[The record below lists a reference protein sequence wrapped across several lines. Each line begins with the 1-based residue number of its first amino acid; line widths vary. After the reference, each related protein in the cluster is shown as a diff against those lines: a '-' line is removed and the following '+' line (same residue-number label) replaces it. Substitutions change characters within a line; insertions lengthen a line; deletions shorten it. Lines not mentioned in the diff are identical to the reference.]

1 MPKKTLRHVA
11 DRAREAASTVA
22 WRQWATLGSM
32 AGSETP
38 ARSMIDPEAL
48 VLVSLSLS
56 TNERRFW
63 DVLTEWSILGARL
76 LSVQRVKNLAGSY
89 PGSVLDLVREYALFV
104 HSHAG
109 DARWRSVY
117 SGHRLDRA
125 RPRRKHWRG
134 QLLIEADPTLMLRL
148 RLGLGVNM
156 RADILALLLALRG
169 TSASVRHI
177 AEALGYTK
185 AATRRATEDL
195 TGARLIHV
203 SSGARPDTYW
213 ADPRA
218 WSSVLGLEEQP
229 PAWNRWQS
237 VFEFVAALD
246 EWERSSRE
254 RKLSDYA
261 LEALGSEIIK
271 RFWPVFEDRER
282 VAGRKRGGGREKTG
296 FSFEARTLALCD
308 WMVKHA

>member
-1 MPKKTLRHVA
+1 M
-11 DRAREAASTVA
+11 
-22 WRQWATLGSM
+22 
-32 AGSETP
+32 
-38 ARSMIDPEAL
+38 
-48 VLVSLSLS
+48 LVSLSLS

-63 DVLTEWSILGARL
+63 DVLTEWSIVGARL
-76 LSVQRVKNLAGSY
+76 LSVQRVKNLASSY
-89 PGSVLDLVREYALFV
+89 PESVLELVREYALFV
-104 HSHAG
+104 HSQAG

-125 RPRRKHWRG
+125 RPRRKHWHG
-134 QLLIEADPTLMLRL
+134 QLSIESDPTLMLRL

-156 RADILALLLALRG
+156 RADVLAFLLALRG
-169 TSASVRHI
+169 ASASVRHI

-203 SSGARPDTYW
+203 TSEVRPDTYSVE
-213 ADPRA
+213 PGA
-218 WSSVLGLEEQP
+218 WSRVLGLEDQP
-229 PAWNRWQS
+229 PEWNRWQS

-254 RKLSDYA
+254 RKLSEYA
-261 LEALGSEIIK
+261 LESLGSEITK

-282 VAGRKRGGGREKTG
+282 VAGHKRGGGRQKTD

>member
-56 TNERRFW
+56 TNEKRFW
-63 DVLTEWSILGARL
+63 DVLTEWSIFGARL
-76 LSVQRVKNLAGSY
+76 LSVQRVKNLASSY
-89 PGSVLDLVREYALFV
+89 PESVLDLVREYALFV
-104 HSHAG
+104 HSQAG

-134 QLLIEADPTLMLRL
+134 QLIIETDPTLMLRL

-156 RADILALLLALRG
+156 RADVLAFLLALRG
-169 TSASVRHI
+169 ASASVRHI
-177 AEALGYTK
+177 AEALGYTR

-203 SSGARPDTYW
+203 TSGARPDTYS
-213 ADPRA
+213 ADPSA
-218 WSSVLGLEEQP
+218 WSHVLGLEDQP
-229 PAWNRWQS
+229 PVWNRWQS
-237 VFEFVAALD
+237 VFAFVAALD

-261 LEALGSEIIK
+261 LEALGSEITQ

-282 VAGRKRGGGREKTG
+282 VAGRKRGGGRQKTD